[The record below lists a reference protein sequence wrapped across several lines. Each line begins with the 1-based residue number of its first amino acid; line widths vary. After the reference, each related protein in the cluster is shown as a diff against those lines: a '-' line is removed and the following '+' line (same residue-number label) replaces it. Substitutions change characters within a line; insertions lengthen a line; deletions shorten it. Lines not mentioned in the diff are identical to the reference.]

1 MASETTQKNI
11 DIQLQNITQA
21 TKVLKNLVRQIINA
35 RITNTSEIY
44 YGSVNLL
51 SLRIQAIKL
60 DVTLGRA
67 IMSNSITL
75 TRAVIEKQDKIYN
88 EIIELVFE
96 DKENMNEGFYIEMMN
111 LARDG
116 RRANE
121 KTLKHYK

>member
-11 DIQLQNITQA
+11 DIQLQNITEA

-51 SLRIQAIKL
+51 SLRIQALKL

>member
-11 DIQLQNITQA
+11 DIQLQNITEG

-51 SLRIQAIKL
+51 SLRIQALKL

>member
-75 TRAVIEKQDKIYN
+75 IRAVIEKQDNIYN

-96 DKENMNEGFYIEMMN
+96 DGENMDEGSYIEIMN
-111 LARDG
+111 MARDG
-116 RRANE
+116 RRTNE
-121 KTLKHYK
+121 TTLKHL